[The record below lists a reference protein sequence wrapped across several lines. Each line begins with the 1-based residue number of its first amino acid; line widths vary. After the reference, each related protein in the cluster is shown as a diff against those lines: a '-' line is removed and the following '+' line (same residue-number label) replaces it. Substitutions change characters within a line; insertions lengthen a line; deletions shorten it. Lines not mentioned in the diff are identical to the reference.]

1 MLGWETDDPNACSH
15 RRWSSGY
22 CGCGP
27 ATGGEFRADLARDRK
42 RRVAMNDRFETCI
55 ADEKLARD
63 QLGRQWASFDPG
75 ARARCASMSTTGRAS
90 SYIELLT
97 CLEMDRS
104 ARKLPGHD
112 GTTGIIFTAPERPVN
127 ERDGATDPSQSRT
140 GLIAKLPQQ
149 PVGAVPAPVVPPPSP
164 QPPLT
169 PPPPTLSAPPLV
181 SPPSQAVPRDEV
193 LRQSVCRS
201 PLGVILPNCR

>member
-1 MLGWETDDPNACSH
+1 MILMPAIIVGGHLVIAVADRLPVVNFEQTCRA
-15 RRWSSGY
+15 
-22 CGCGP
+22 
-27 ATGGEFRADLARDRK
+27 ATGELR
-42 RRVAMNDRFETCI
+42 MNDRFETCV

-63 QLGRQWASFDPG
+63 QLAQQWASFDPG

-112 GTTGIIFTAPERPVN
+112 GTTGIIFTVPERSVN
-127 ERDGATDPSQSRT
+127 ERDEATGPSQSRP
-140 GLIAKLPQQ
+140 GPIAQPAQQ
-149 PVGAVPAPVVPPPSP
+149 PVAAVAVPVVPPTS
-164 QPPLT
+164 
-169 PPPPTLSAPPLV
+169 SAPPPV
-181 SPPSQAVPRDEV
+181 PSPAQAVSQDEV

-201 PLGVILPNCR
+201 LLGAILPNCR